1 MARIIITMVVCLL
14 TASNT
19 YAYDCIVDNL
29 CYNVNTDTRVAELT
43 EYASNNESNGNY
55 YKKLFPDGS
64 VVVPEKITYKG
75 KKYTVEVISSAF
87 HDWSALK
94 SVSLPNTLKSVKGA
108 AFSRTGIRQID
119 IPRSV
124 TYLSGLSGTKI
135 RTIEL
140 SDNIETIGVSAFYNC
155 VALREITIP
164 NSVNTIE
171 DGAFERC
178 SALSRIEI
186 PNSVKDLGKYTFR
199 DCTALTEVKIGIG
212 VETIGEYTFNNCSL
226 HQITIPA
233 NVTCIEN
240 HAFDATTLTDVR
252 IEDSEDELYF
262 DYCGWTS
269 TGTIFGNSPL
279 INVYIGRRL
288 SYPNRN
294 NPFMKNTTLSE
305 LEFNGMTTEINE
317 YGYHYCTGLDKV
329 TIGDCVEKIG
339 EYAFNYCS
347 NMTELT
353 IGKGLKSI
361 GQYAFNQ
368 CESMQDITVLA
379 HTPPVC
385 DVYALNKID
394 RKNCKLVVPKGS
406 VQLYKSAPQWREFFN
421 ISEYDAVE
429 DITVDFTNEAYDVYN
444 LQGAKIANCKTESE
458 LAESLPRGIYILVS
472 PTCRKKVKL

>member
-1 MARIIITMVVCLL
+1 MFVCLL

-29 CYNVNTDTRVAELT
+29 CYNVNTETRIAELT
-43 EYASNNESNGNY
+43 EYTSNNESNGNY
-55 YKKLFPDGS
+55 YKKLFPDGT

-75 KKYTVEVISSAF
+75 KKYTVEVIRGAF

-94 SVSLPNTLKSVKGA
+94 SVSLPNTLKSIKGG

-119 IPRSV
+119 IPKSV

-135 RTIEL
+135 RSIEL
-140 SDNIETIGVSAFYNC
+140 SDNIETIGVSAFFGC
-155 VALREITIP
+155 VALREIAIP
-164 NSVNTIE
+164 NSVKRIE
-171 DGAFERC
+171 DDAFHGC
-178 SALSRIEI
+178 TALSRIEI
-186 PNSVKDLGKYTFR
+186 PNSVENMGKYTFR
-199 DCTALTEVKIGIG
+199 DCTALTDVKIGTGI
-212 VETIGEYTFNNCSL
+212 ETIGEYAFENCSL

-240 HAFDATTLTDVR
+240 HAFDTTTLTDVR

-262 DYCGWTS
+262 DYCGWES
-269 TGTIFGNSPL
+269 SGTIFGNSPL

-288 SYPNRN
+288 SYPKRN

-317 YGYHYCTGLDKV
+317 YGYYYCTGLGKV

-361 GQYAFNQ
+361 GKYAFNQ

-379 HTPPVC
+379 PTPPVC
-385 DVYALNKID
+385 DVYALYKID

-429 DITVDFTNEAYDVYN
+429 DVEVDLANETYEVYN
-444 LQGAKIANCKTESE
+444 LQGIRVADRLTEAE
-458 LAESLPRGIYILVS
+458 LSNVLPSGVYILVS
-472 PTCRKKVKL
+472 PKCQKKIKI